1 MLTLPSS
8 HAPASLPP
16 PVRPATLERVSTQR
30 VFVARLSGCSVFDP
44 AGDRLGKVRD
54 VVVIYRKD
62 DPPRVVGLVVE
73 IPGRRHVF
81 VSIGRVTSIATGQVI
96 TTGLINV
103 RRFQQR
109 GGEVRVIA
117 ELLGRRV
124 HLIDGIGARRHR
136 RRRDRAQPPRRVG
149 RRAAVPAPPAHER
162 VALREGPDDLR
173 RMEGGAR
180 GPGSR
185 ASRSR
190 PSSWSPRTPTC
201 KPADLANTLLDL
213 PDERMIEVAEEL
225 SDERLADALEE
236 MPEEEQVHI
245 LEQLGDERA
254 ADILDAMEPDDAAD
268 LLGQL
273 PEQRSEELLDL
284 MEPEEADDVRALLQ
298 YGPDTAGGL
307 MTSEPIVLSADAT
320 VAEALALIRRHELHP
335 ALAAAVFVTLPPYE
349 TPTGRLLGTVHF
361 QRMLRYPPHERLGA
375 IIDDTL
381 EPVRATATAAEVARM
396 LASYNLV
403 SLPGRSTRR
412 SASSARSASTTCST
426 TCCPTTGART
436 TTHASPARARRAPR
450 GDPEEALMAP
460 PVAADLARRAP
471 RAHRACCSAR
481 RSRRATG
488 SAASPRRSRAAMGT
502 SGFLLGM
509 TVFVVGGSA
518 GTSGCRPSA
527 SSTRRRRTSR
537 C

>member
-1 MLTLPSS
+1 MSM
-8 HAPASLPP
+8 
-16 PVRPATLERVSTQR
+16 QR

-109 GGEVRVIA
+109 GGEVRVMA

-124 HLIDGIGARRHR
+124 TLTDGSGTAVIEDVAIERNRLGEWDVGQLFLRR
-136 RRRDRAQPPRRVG
+136 PRTSASPFAKGPTTFATWNEV
-149 RRAAVPAPPAHER
+149 
-162 VALREGPDDLR
+162 REGHPGEAQSAEQLVASFADL
-173 RMEGGAR
+173 
-180 GPGSR
+180 
-185 ASRSR
+185 
-190 PSSWSPRTPTC
+190 

-213 PDERMIEVAEEL
+213 PDERMLEVAEEL

-236 MPEEEQVHI
+236 MPEDEQVHI
-245 LEQLGDERA
+245 LERLGDERA

-273 PEQRSEELLDL
+273 PDARSEQLLDL
-284 MEPEEADDVRALLQ
+284 MEPEEAEDVRALLQ

-381 EPVRATATAAEVARM
+381 DPVPATASAAEVARM
-396 LASYNLV
+396 LASYDLV
-403 SLPGRSTRR
+403 SLPVVDKARRLVGAVSVDDVLDYLLPDDWR
-412 SASSARSASTTCST
+412 SA
-426 TCCPTTGART
+426 G
-436 TTHASPARARRAPR
+436 
-450 GDPEEALMAP
+450 GDDEQ
-460 PVAADLARRAP
+460 
-471 RAHRACCSAR
+471 
-481 RSRRATG
+481 
-488 SAASPRRSRAAMGT
+488 
-502 SGFLLGM
+502 
-509 TVFVVGGSA
+509 
-518 GTSGCRPSA
+518 RPSA
-527 SSTRRRRTSR
+527 PAGTTPAAASAGSTRAGRRR
-537 C
+537 